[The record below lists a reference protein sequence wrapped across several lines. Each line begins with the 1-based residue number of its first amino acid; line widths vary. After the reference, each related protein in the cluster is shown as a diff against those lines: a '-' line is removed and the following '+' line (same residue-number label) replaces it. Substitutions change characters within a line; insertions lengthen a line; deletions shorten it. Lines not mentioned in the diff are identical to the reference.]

1 MQIKRTNCKTLVR
14 FVYQGGNVIEI
25 HTVYENSKL
34 YPYLLYNIYNR
45 PRRLYVLGNLGNLNR
60 KAITIVGARDCS
72 NYGKKIAI
80 ELSYQNSKRG
90 YVIVSGLAKGIDK
103 YAHIGALKA
112 KGRTIAVLAH
122 GLNQIYP
129 KENRKLAIEI
139 LNNNG
144 TLITEYSFKDTV
156 KKENFVNRNRIVS
169 GLSEATII
177 VEAKEKSGS
186 LITANFALEQGRNV
200 YAVPGDIS
208 SNNSIGT
215 NKLIQEG
222 AQIISSIF

>member
-1 MQIKRTNCKTLVR
+1 M
-14 FVYQGGNVIEI
+14 
-25 HTVYENSKL
+25 
-34 YPYLLYNIYNR
+34 
-45 PRRLYVLGNLGNLNR
+45 
-60 KAITIVGARDCS
+60 
-72 NYGKKIAI
+72 
-80 ELSYQNSKRG
+80 
-90 YVIVSGLAKGIDK
+90 
-103 YAHIGALKA
+103 
-112 KGRTIAVLAH
+112 LAH

>member
-1 MQIKRTNCKTLVR
+1 M
-14 FVYQGGNVIEI
+14 Y
-25 HTVYENSKL
+25 H
-34 YPYLLYNIYNR
+34 IYNR
-45 PRRLYVLGNLGNLNR
+45 PKKLYVLGNIENLNR
-60 KAITIVGARDCS
+60 KSITIVGARECS
-72 NYGKKIAI
+72 NYGKKVAT
-80 ELSYQNSKRG
+80 ELSYKNAKKG

-129 KENRKLAIEI
+129 KENRKLAIDI
-139 LNNNG
+139 INNNG
-144 TLITEYSFKDTV
+144 TLITEYSFKDSI

-186 LITANFALEQGRNV
+186 LITANFALEQGRDV

-208 SNNSIGT
+208 SRNSIGT
-215 NKLIQEG
+215 NKLIQDG
-222 AQIISSIF
+222 AKIINCIL